1 MDFKSKA
8 LLAIIGAAT
17 LISGCGKETPAE
29 QSVSQPAAAAVKEVK
44 LGLVGE
50 HNEEWEHV
58 QKLLSQKGIKL
69 TIVKFADYTLP
80 NRALHDGEIDLN
92 AFQHVAFLKAENEQK
107 GFHNVGIAET
117 VIAPLGVYSKKVKS
131 IKEIKDGDTIAIPND
146 VTNGG
151 RALKVL
157 ESAGL
162 IKLKDPSSYT
172 PSVRDISENPL
183 HIKIYEADS
192 GNLPSLLPDVTA
204 AIINNNYCFDNGI
217 DPLKDAIFS
226 DGTGEIDHSNP
237 YINVIA
243 AREDRKDDPLFQEVL
258 KAYRT
263 KEVADLI
270 IQYHKGTVPVFK
282 Y

>member
-1 MDFKSKA
+1 M
-8 LLAIIGAAT
+8 
-17 LISGCGKETPAE
+17 
-29 QSVSQPAAAAVKEVK
+29 
-44 LGLVGE
+44 
-50 HNEEWEHV
+50 
-58 QKLLSQKGIKL
+58 
-69 TIVKFADYTLP
+69 
-80 NRALHDGEIDLN
+80 
-92 AFQHVAFLKAENEQK
+92 
-107 GFHNVGIAET
+107 
-117 VIAPLGVYSKKVKS
+117 
-131 IKEIKDGDTIAIPND
+131 
-146 VTNGG
+146 
-151 RALKVL
+151 
-157 ESAGL
+157 
-162 IKLKDPSSYT
+162 
-172 PSVRDISENPL
+172 
-183 HIKIYEADS
+183 
-192 GNLPSLLPDVTA
+192 PDVTA